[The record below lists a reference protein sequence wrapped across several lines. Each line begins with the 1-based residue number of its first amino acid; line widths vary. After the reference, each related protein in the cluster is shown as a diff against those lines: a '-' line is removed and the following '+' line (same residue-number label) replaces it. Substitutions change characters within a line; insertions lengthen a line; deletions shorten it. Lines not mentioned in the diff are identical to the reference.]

1 VGLSVKLSINMA
13 THKEDHGRLPFTD
26 LMNVIP
32 LPPLPHKD
40 HDGKREERFMST
52 RPAFNPGQGS
62 AYGGHVFAQSV
73 WAASFTVG
81 EGMVVHNVHGFFTLP
96 GLVDRPY
103 IYTTSHLSEGRSYC
117 TRQVSVR
124 QPISP
129 SPRSLPATYFT
140 LSSPNQIPKFEI
152 GDADAELGK
161 VCFSAM
167 ISFKREEEYVRG
179 HQMEVGVRE
188 RYKSVIG
195 ERRPDSWELVP
206 RVDSSWVKRAISR
219 YPLCNTFPGLTMHR
233 VDMSSFNAS
242 LSPSSY
248 RQLTYYTPLGSIPV
262 SSPNLHACAHLYASD
277 RNSLYLITNALDSG
291 ESIRQMGSLSH
302 SVVFHVP
309 IQDLLLKEGEWWVQ
323 EAWTPRSGSGRA
335 VHESWIW
342 KLGEDEQGQRRDV
355 HIASSWQEGL
365 VRYSEVKSEQKQ
377 RLLWFEGMRRMGMVG
392 EDVCE
397 EEGLPRR
404 ERENV
409 GREKL

>member
-1 VGLSVKLSINMA
+1 
-13 THKEDHGRLPFTD
+13 
-26 LMNVIP
+26 
-32 LPPLPHKD
+32 
-40 HDGKREERFMST
+40 
-52 RPAFNPGQGS
+52 
-62 AYGGHVFAQSV
+62 
-73 WAASFTVG
+73 
-81 EGMVVHNVHGFFTLP
+81 
-96 GLVDRPY
+96 
-103 IYTTSHLSEGRSYC
+103 
-117 TRQVSVR
+117 
-124 QPISP
+124 
-129 SPRSLPATYFT
+129 
-140 LSSPNQIPKFEI
+140 
-152 GDADAELGK
+152 
-161 VCFSAM
+161 
-167 ISFKREEEYVRG
+167 
-179 HQMEVGVRE
+179 
-188 RYKSVIG
+188 
-195 ERRPDSWELVP
+195 
-206 RVDSSWVKRAISR
+206 
-219 YPLCNTFPGLTMHR
+219 MHR

-309 IQDLLLKEGEWWVQ
+309 IQDLLLKEGEWWLQ
-323 EAWTPRSGSGRA
+323 EAWSPRSGSGRA